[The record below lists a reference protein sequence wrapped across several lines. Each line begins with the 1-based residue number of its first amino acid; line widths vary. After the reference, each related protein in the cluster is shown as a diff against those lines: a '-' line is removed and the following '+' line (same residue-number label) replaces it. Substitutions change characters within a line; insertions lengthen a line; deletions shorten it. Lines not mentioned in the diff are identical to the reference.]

1 MADNGRHHDRRWADI
16 SSDEEAEL
24 DMYDRQEM
32 MTRLAIAENG
42 NFSHDHFDLSSLRR
56 AASGSGSSFADEV
69 EVSSASRQDGTRWSD
84 QVSEAEEEAAAME
97 QEEAR
102 RNEVLVQDDQPD
114 VTELGATDGHE
125 EEGQAEPGV
134 QPPDELDPAD
144 DVQEQQELAQTVEE
158 DTAMEDIEASQEE
171 EVEPQEEMEA
181 QQEVEEVPVEEEEE
195 EEDEEPVQAEREEE
209 EPSPSAEAALQ
220 SHRKEVL
227 KDALELAKKLRALA
241 AAEEAAN
248 PPVRTCEQACQT
260 DLQAEDVLRMEAVRE
275 RLLKRRRVQ
284 EEQEQGG
291 LASREAQLEA
301 KRKKVEKVRGELAEA
316 QKAQQARQR
325 QQTQEIAN
333 LEREIRDA
341 EARLAEP
348 LEEVDETPNQVLRTE
363 LQSLQAENQATL
375 QAVQR
380 VRDDEKAARK
390 EIEDLEK
397 QVSELQAKLDQ
408 QRRDNHTLEQDL
420 AASLATVIQSQSRLA
435 ELEEHKRVAEDDL
448 EEENRLAKEDWNRQ
462 QELED
467 EIRSLTGALR
477 QTEEAKAVWT
487 WRLDKVIKQIEKL
500 DHDSIFVRRLLE
512 AGAS

>member
-1 MADNGRHHDRRWADI
+1 MADVRHHDRRWADI

-42 NFSHDHFDLSSLRR
+42 NFTHDHFDLSSLRR

-69 EVSSASRQDGTRWSD
+69 EVSSGSRQDGTRWSD

-102 RNEVLVQDDQPD
+102 RNEVLAQDGQPD
-114 VTELGATDGHE
+114 DEQLELHVTEPGTTDGHE
-125 EEGQAEPGV
+125 EEGQADAGV
-134 QPPDELDPAD
+134 QPPEELDPAD
-144 DVQEQQELAQTVEE
+144 VQEELATAEE
-158 DTAMEDIEASQEE
+158 DTAMEDMETTQEE
-171 EVEPQEEMEA
+171 AQEVEPQEEMEA
-181 QQEVEEVPVEEEEE
+181 QQEVEE
-195 EEDEEPVQAEREEE
+195 AHMAEE

-220 SHRKEVL
+220 SHRQEVL

-301 KRKKVEKVRGELAEA
+301 KRKKVEKARGELAEA

-333 LEREIRDA
+333 LEREIREA
-341 EARLAEP
+341 EARLVEP

-380 VRDDEKAARK
+380 VREDEKVARK

-435 ELEEHKRVAEDDL
+435 ELEEHKRVAGDDL

-477 QTEEAKAVWT
+477 QTEEAKTVWT